1 MYKTAHNIVL
11 NCQLQRYE
19 IKLKT
24 EKLKA
29 ENFFVFRAAFYTT
42 PFSDSLG
49 VVFVVDYLKNNSN
62 EVERSRS
69 MQVDELVVVAEYN
82 TAVEAEMAKSILAC
96 AGIDAQIEN
105 EYMTTLYPGVIR
117 ARLVV
122 DESDYR
128 QAKTL
133 LRIRE

>member
-1 MYKTAHNIVL
+1 MH
-11 NCQLQRYE
+11 
-19 IKLKT
+19 
-24 EKLKA
+24 
-29 ENFFVFRAAFYTT
+29 
-42 PFSDSLG
+42 
-49 VVFVVDYLKNNSN
+49 
-62 EVERSRS
+62 
-69 MQVDELVVVAEYN
+69 VDELVVLSEYS

-96 AGIDAQIEN
+96 AGIRAEIEN

-122 DESDYR
+122 SEQDYK

>member
-1 MYKTAHNIVL
+1 
-11 NCQLQRYE
+11 
-19 IKLKT
+19 
-24 EKLKA
+24 
-29 ENFFVFRAAFYTT
+29 
-42 PFSDSLG
+42 
-49 VVFVVDYLKNNSN
+49 
-62 EVERSRS
+62 

>member
-1 MYKTAHNIVL
+1 
-11 NCQLQRYE
+11 
-19 IKLKT
+19 
-24 EKLKA
+24 
-29 ENFFVFRAAFYTT
+29 
-42 PFSDSLG
+42 
-49 VVFVVDYLKNNSN
+49 
-62 EVERSRS
+62 
-69 MQVDELVVVAEYN
+69 MQVDEMVVVAEYA

-96 AGIDAQIEN
+96 AGIRAIIDN

-122 DESDYR
+122 PEQDYT